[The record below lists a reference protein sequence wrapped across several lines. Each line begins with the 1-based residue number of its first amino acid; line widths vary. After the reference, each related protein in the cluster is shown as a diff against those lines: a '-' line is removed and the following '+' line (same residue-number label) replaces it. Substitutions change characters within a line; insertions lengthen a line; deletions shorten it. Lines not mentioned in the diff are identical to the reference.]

1 MEKKLLELIEHNA
14 KMTVDEI
21 AEELNL
27 SANDV
32 VSLIANLESK
42 KVVCGYDTIINWDK
56 VTDEKCNA
64 LIEVKVSPQR
74 GTGFDRIADRIARF
88 DEVDSVYLMS
98 GGYDFLVIVNGKSMK
113 EVSSFV
119 FNKLATIEYV
129 NSTATHFVL
138 KKYKDHGI
146 QIQDK
151 PVDKRTNVLL

>member
-1 MEKKLLELIEHNA
+1 MEKRILELIEHKA
-14 KMTVDEI
+14 RLSVEEI
-21 AEELNL
+21 SQELEISPNEVA
-27 SANDV
+27 SIIID
-32 VSLIANLESK
+32 LEQK
-42 KVVCGYDTIINWDK
+42 KVICGYDTIINWDK

-64 LIEVKVSPQR
+64 LIEVKVTPQR

-98 GGYDFLVIVNGKSMK
+98 GGYDFLVIVNGKSMR

-119 FNKLATIEYV
+119 FNKLATIDYV

-151 PVDKRTNVLL
+151 PTDKRTNVVL